1 MAYATT
7 NPHTGEVLAT
17 FPTAT
22 PEQIDAAIAGG
33 DRAFR
38 AWRATTAEHRAGI
51 LQRAADLL
59 RGDHEHYAGILTL
72 EMGKL
77 IGEAEAEV
85 ELSAKI
91 LEYYARH
98 GAELLGPRL
107 LHAEGYGDTDVA
119 LVNDPLGVIYTVE
132 PWNFPYYQVVRV
144 GAPLLLAGNTM
155 LLKHA
160 SIVPQAA
167 QAMEGLMQEAGAP
180 EGVLTNVFA
189 SHEASEQILADPRVR
204 GVALTGSEGAGASI
218 AAIAAQNLKKSTLE
232 LGGAD
237 AFIVLEDA
245 DVDKAAH
252 WAVFGRHWNAGQ
264 VCTSSKRLIV
274 VDSVYDHFLEVY
286 REGVAELV
294 AGDPMDPATTLAP
307 LSSQEAVDILHVQ
320 VDHAKEEGA
329 TVEEIGRA
337 VPDHGAFFRPTLLTD
352 IPLDSDTA
360 HTEFFGPVTQLYR
373 AQDEDDAVSIANSSP
388 FGLGGTVFS
397 SDIARAQHLA
407 RRLDTGMVYINQPTG
422 VKADIPFGGTKRS
435 GYGRE
440 LVDLGLTEFVNQK
453 VVVVSDIDGTF

>member
-7 NPHTGEVLAT
+7 NPHTGEVVAT

-22 PEQIDAAIAGG
+22 AEDVDAAIA
-33 DRAFR
+33 RADAAFTT
-38 AWRATTAEHRAGI
+38 WRTTSPEHRADI

-59 RGDHEHYAGILTL
+59 RGDHTRYAGILTL

-98 GAELLGPRL
+98 GAELLTPRY
-107 LHAEGYGDTDVA
+107 LHAEGFADTDVA
-119 LVNDPLGVIYTVE
+119 LVNDPMGVIFTVE

-144 GAPLLLAGNTM
+144 GAPLMTAGNAM

-160 SIVPQAA
+160 SNVPQSAL
-167 QAMEGLMQEAGAP
+167 AMQGLLEEAGAP
-180 EGVLTNVFA
+180 EGLLTNVFIP
-189 SHEASEQILADPRVR
+189 HEASAQILADPRVR

-218 AAIAAQNLKKSTLE
+218 AALAAQNLKKSTLE
-232 LGGAD
+232 LGGSD
-237 AFIVLEDA
+237 AFVVLEDA
-245 DVDKAAH
+245 DVEKAAH

-264 VCTSSKRLIV
+264 VCCSAKRLIV

-286 REGVAELV
+286 RAGVSALV
-294 AGDPMDPATTLAP
+294 AGDPMDPETTLAP
-307 LSSQEAVDILHVQ
+307 LSSAGAVETLRAQ
-320 VDHAKEEGA
+320 VAHAKEEGA
-329 TVEEIGRA
+329 TVEEIGRE
-337 VPDHGAFFRPTLLTD
+337 VPEEGAFFRPTLLTD
-352 IPLDSDTA
+352 IPVDSDTA
-360 HTEFFGPVTQLYR
+360 RTELFGPVTQLYR
-373 AQDEDDAVSIANSSP
+373 ATDEDDAVRIANSSP
-388 FGLGGTVFS
+388 FGLGGSVFS
-397 SDIARAQHLA
+397 SDIARAQALA

-422 VKADIPFGGTKRS
+422 VRADIPFGGTRRS

-440 LVDLGLTEFVNQK
+440 LIDLGLTEFVNQK
-453 VVVVSDIDGTF
+453 VVVVSDIDGSF